1 MIHTGELKPE
11 YQFPYS
17 PIPIV
22 IWGLGLSPGAISTY
36 AYLLSREDRKTYR
49 CYPSYEEIGNAI
61 GRSKRSIPEYVNELV
76 NKRLIEVQNTM
87 LILSD
92 GTHSNGRLEY
102 HILNPATAM
111 KHFNANYEARA
122 MEEAAKL
129 KKPRKRREA
138 LPTVEAVATQED
150 TEDELP
156 L

>member
-1 MIHTGELKPE
+1 MCSSEFNPE
-11 YQFPYS
+11 SSVPYS

-36 AYLLSREDRKTYR
+36 AYLLSREDRRTYR

-76 NKRLIEVQNTM
+76 NKRLIEVQSTM
-87 LILSD
+87 LILAD

-102 HILNPATAM
+102 HILNPAIAV

-122 MEEAAKL
+122 MEETAKT
-129 KKPRKRREA
+129 KKPRKKRED
-138 LPTVEAVATQED
+138 LPMAKAVVAQED
-150 TEDELP
+150 SEDELP